1 MPVMHVK
8 EPKNR
13 RLDHKLEEKSIEF
26 HGHGG
31 PFMVIGLRMGT
42 LALRLLD
49 AHGWF
54 DVHTSARLNWAP
66 PDSCVIDGLMS
77 STGCTMGKRN
87 MEVHEVNGI
96 AADFAG
102 YNKIIRVTFRDSML
116 QTVRSILATQDD
128 GKVRVLMDEL
138 ETSSDEQLFQ
148 VKILAENP

>member
-13 RLDHKLEEKSIEF
+13 RLDHNLEEKAIEF

-54 DVHTSARLNWAP
+54 DDFNW
-66 PDSCVIDGLMS
+66 VYHG
-77 STGCTMGKRN
+77 
-87 MEVHEVNGI
+87 
-96 AADFAG
+96 
-102 YNKIIRVTFRDSML
+102 
-116 QTVRSILATQDD
+116 
-128 GKVRVLMDEL
+128 
-138 ETSSDEQLFQ
+138 
-148 VKILAENP
+148 